1 MPPYGRRFSST
12 DDMKDA
18 FLAYLREKETPISVA
33 EIPDFLLDFGFAN
46 DENVVAKRR
55 AFMRK
60 ATSDP
65 RFLFFGD
72 TTARVVTF
80 NEEIERT
87 YHQREEASDIL
98 SILLKKTILNGL
110 NMSMHIDEIADY
122 TNGSGVDLLVND
134 NVVHVDPDN
143 MVRWTKRG
151 FIGYEVKS
159 KRSSSLSLPERT
171 WASLEEIIT
180 LFHQLNG
187 EIEREG
193 MEYHDFDAHP
203 MVQSMLLKGTSLNKS
218 EAIEVAIE
226 HLRCTLQ
233 QFMHRT

>member
-1 MPPYGRRFSST
+1 MPPHGRRLPST

-18 FLAYLREKETPISVA
+18 FLAYLRDKETPISVA
-33 EIPDFLLDFGFAN
+33 EIPDFLLDSGFAN

-60 ATSDP
+60 VTGDP

-72 TTARVVTF
+72 TSARIVTF

-87 YHQREEASDIL
+87 YHQQEEASKVL
-98 SILLKKTILNGL
+98 STLLKRTILHGW
-110 NMSMHIDEIADY
+110 NMSMHMDEIADY
-122 TNGSGVDLLVND
+122 ANGSGVDLLVND
-134 NVVHVDPDN
+134 NVVHLDSDH

-151 FIGYEVKS
+151 FIGYEPKS

-193 MEYHDFDAHP
+193 MEYHDFNAYP

-233 QFMHRT
+233 QFMHRM

>member
-1 MPPYGRRFSST
+1 MPPYSRRFPST

-33 EIPDFLLDFGFAN
+33 EIPNFLLDSGFAN

-60 ATSDP
+60 VTGDP

-72 TTARVVTF
+72 TSARVVTF

-87 YHQREEASDIL
+87 YHQREEAGYIL

-110 NMSMHIDEIADY
+110 NMSMHMDEIADY
-122 TNGSGVDLLVND
+122 ANGSGVDLLVND
-134 NVVHVDPDN
+134 NVVHLDSDH

-151 FIGYEVKS
+151 FIGYEPKS

-233 QFMHRT
+233 QFMHRM

>member
-1 MPPYGRRFSST
+1 MPPYGRRLPST
-12 DDMKDA
+12 DEMKDA

-33 EIPDFLLDFGFAN
+33 EIPDFLLDSGFAN

-60 ATSDP
+60 VTGDP

-72 TTARVVTF
+72 TSARIVTF
-80 NEEIERT
+80 NEEMERT
-87 YHQREEASDIL
+87 HGQREEATDAL
-98 SILLKKTILNGL
+98 SILLKRTILNGW
-110 NMSMHIDEIADY
+110 NMSMHMDVIADY
-122 TNGSGVDLLVND
+122 DIASGVDLLVND
-134 NVVHVDPDN
+134 NVVHLDSDN

-151 FIGYEVKS
+151 FIGYEPKS
-159 KRSSSLSLPERT
+159 KRSSSLNLPERT
-171 WASLEEIIT
+171 WASLEEIIA

-187 EIEREG
+187 EIERG
-193 MEYHDFDAHP
+193 GTDHQDFDAHP

-233 QFMHRT
+233 RFMHRT